1 MARVQVRGIKEATAA
16 AAALKAV
23 DRQTRTQTGRAL
35 RSAVPS
41 IWTEQLIQGMTRT
54 RMDRAAFA
62 GVRVR
67 ATGSGKITLEAGTR
81 PRIPADITHAY
92 EFGDPRKTYE
102 TYRRK
107 GRQVRR
113 RTQQQLPGPIR
124 KGRVAYPALA
134 KVMPRIVSL
143 YVQTVVR
150 TIHESWGGK

>member
-1 MARVQVRGIKEATAA
+1 MARVQVRGVKEATAA
-16 AAALKAV
+16 AVALKAV

-41 IWTEQLIQGMTRT
+41 IWTEQLVQGATRT
-54 RMDRAAFA
+54 RTDRAAFA

-67 ATGSGKITLEAGTR
+67 ATGSGRITLEAGTR
-81 PRIPADITHAY
+81 PRTEGDITHAV
-92 EFGDPRKTYE
+92 EFGDPRKTYN
-102 TYRRK
+102 TYSRK
-107 GRQVRR
+107 GHRVRR
-113 RTQQQLPGPIR
+113 RTQEQLPGPIR
-124 KGRVAYPALA
+124 KGRVAYPSLA